1 MNGVKRVCKTV
12 GKIAFSVV
20 VGVGLIGFVKGL
32 FVGYLICHYKDKC
45 SLHNIKCTDKTDE
58 EQKQQICFYAAL
70 KECLFCQRLRHLF
83 IAYDTGIAITTL
95 CVE

>member
-1 MNGVKRVCKTV
+1 MNGIKRVYKTV
-12 GKIAFSVV
+12 GKIALGVV

-58 EQKQQICFYAAL
+58 EQKQ
-70 KECLFCQRLRHLF
+70 
-83 IAYDTGIAITTL
+83 
-95 CVE
+95 

>member
-1 MNGVKRVCKTV
+1 MSGSGVKRMCKTA

-45 SLHNIKCTDKTDE
+45 SLNNINTDTDE
-58 EQKQQICFYAAL
+58 EQK
-70 KECLFCQRLRHLF
+70 
-83 IAYDTGIAITTL
+83 
-95 CVE
+95 